1 MLSNGLPP
9 PENLLASICCCS
21 LDRPGSPCLFEFVV
35 CGACTSE
42 VVDSGVGSGVDCGVD
57 TVVDSD
63 VDSDVG
69 SGSPIPRTEDFGA

>member
-21 LDRPGSPCLFEFVV
+21 LDRPSCLFEFVV

-42 VVDSGVGSGVDCGVD
+42 VVDSGVGFGVDSGVD
-57 TVVDSD
+57 TVDDSA

-69 SGSPIPRTEDFGA
+69 SGSPMPRTEDFGA